1 MVGNAVDVRD
11 IGRASREGGGD
22 GQQDQEEGEF
32 LHFLT
37 CTVSHLSDHSEEAQ

>member
-37 CTVSHLSDHSEEAQ
+37 VSHLSDHSEEAQ

>member
-22 GQQDQEEGEF
+22 GQQDQEEGDF
-32 LHFLT
+32 LHFFT
-37 CTVSHLSDHSEEAQ
+37 GSHLSDHSEEAQ